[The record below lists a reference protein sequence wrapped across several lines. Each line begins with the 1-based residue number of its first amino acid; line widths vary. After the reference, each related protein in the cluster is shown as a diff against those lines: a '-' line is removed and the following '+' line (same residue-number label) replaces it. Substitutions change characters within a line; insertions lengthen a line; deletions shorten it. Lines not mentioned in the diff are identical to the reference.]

1 MEEAV
6 QCCQTIFQKVA
17 QTGVK
22 RRTNALPRRAHFCV
36 FNLAYKI
43 GKNVLKLVFSNMLH
57 LQNTFPRQKI
67 GKSPHVTE
75 IFLTI
80 SVPKRKDE
88 YQKGPFSEHFSPS
101 ILKKAKNI
109 SLSFVALSNGFVHV
123 CRSKLR
129 RSYVTDN

>member
-57 LQNTFPRQKI
+57 LQNTFPRQKLE
-67 GKSPHVTE
+67 KLTCNSNFSHYFTK
-75 IFLTI
+75 IF
-80 SVPKRKDE
+80 S
-88 YQKGPFSEHFSPS
+88 
-101 ILKKAKNI
+101 A
-109 SLSFVALSNGFVHV
+109 
-123 CRSKLR
+123 
-129 RSYVTDN
+129 

>member
-43 GKNVLKLVFSNMLH
+43 GKNVLKLVFCNMLH
-57 LQNTFPRQKI
+57 LQKHISTP
-67 GKSPHVTE
+67 KSE
-75 IFLTI
+75 KKLT
-80 SVPKRKDE
+80 RDRN
-88 YQKGPFSEHFSPS
+88 FSHCFS
-101 ILKKAKNI
+101 A
-109 SLSFVALSNGFVHV
+109 
-123 CRSKLR
+123 
-129 RSYVTDN
+129 